1 MSKANPS
8 MQIAHTVRLY
18 AVHRSAARC
27 GPAALSNDRRAI
39 ESLPSGV
46 LSPQGAAQ
54 AGSTRAAS
62 VPSTA
67 SSCEGVYALHSSE
80 ATRCIDP
87 QSITTDG
94 LSAKLLAHEDALV
107 AGLGPASRFFV
118 TDRRVEALILHHLLM
133 RVEPNFAIPA
143 P

>member
-18 AVHRSAARC
+18 AVHRSAATC

-39 ESLPSGV
+39 ESLPSEV

-54 AGSTRAAS
+54 ARLTR
-62 VPSTA
+62 A
-67 SSCEGVYALHSSE
+67 SSCPTTAFPRDGVYVPHFPK
-80 ATRCIDP
+80 TIRCIDH
-87 QSITTDG
+87 QSLTMDG

-107 AGLGPASRFFV
+107 AGLGAASCLLI
-118 TDRRVEALILHHLLM
+118 TD
-133 RVEPNFAIPA
+133 
-143 P
+143 